1 MKRLYQERMEAML
14 HALETYMPEEVRW
27 SQPTGGFSMMLE
39 LPAGYSSV
47 ALLLS
52 AIDRGVSFLPGPLFD
67 IDQRYLHALRLS
79 TAWTD
84 THQIKEGIELLASA
98 IEDFISQPPEDIG
111 LSGLG
116 NFQ

>member
-1 MKRLYQERMEAML
+1 MTTLLK
-14 HALETYMPEEVRW
+14 ALKTYMPKGISW
-27 SQPTGGFSMMLE
+27 STPIGGFSIMAE
-39 LPAGYSSV
+39 LPRGYSSV
-47 ALLLS
+47 GLLLS

-67 IDQRYLHALRLS
+67 IDQRYVHAMRIS

-84 THQIKEGIELLASA
+84 KHQIKEGIELLGSC
-98 IEDFISQPPEDIG
+98 IEDFISQPPGDSG